1 VDDEPDLPSFNTW
14 MEGTS
19 ADHPLN
25 HRGIPREFLVVW
37 DDLLRPIE
45 IAQSLRIAR
54 KKDAFRKIQTFSQC
68 MEQRAELLAASLL
81 AHADIAFEFGA
92 DHPDLVLGGQGCG
105 IEVGTRVI
113 DDLRALHD
121 EIEGRAQGL
130 TGLQIILTFDGRPL
144 KIGANRLIEIANEV
158 VASATGGTGNLR
170 FESVGLTVGI
180 ATAPFDEVHVSMS
193 GQKLGSELGPHM
205 AEIEREVDN
214 KIAEKRRQ
222 AEKMPT
228 VLLLDISRVGDSFLR
243 SPDVWSQV
251 LNSKLKGEPFV
262 GLGVMVSSLDRWLP
276 SQISFVIGD
285 DAPKAMTQ
293 AFNRLCEVFGFK
305 FTNLG

>member
-1 VDDEPDLPSFNTW
+1 VDDEPDLPSLAAW
-14 MEGTS
+14 MDGAP

-68 MEQRAELLAASLL
+68 MEQRAELLTASLL
-81 AHADIAFEFGA
+81 AHADIAFEFGS
-92 DHPDLVLGGQGCG
+92 DHPDLILIGNNCG
-105 IEVGTRVI
+105 IEVGTRAI

-121 EIEGRAQGL
+121 EIEGRALGL
-130 TGLQIILTFDGRPL
+130 TDLQIILTFDGRPL
-144 KIGANRLIEIANEV
+144 KIGANRLIEIADEV
-158 VASATGGTGNLR
+158 VASAASGTDNLR
-170 FESVGLTVGI
+170 FESIGLTVGI
-180 ATAPFDEVHVSMS
+180 GTAPFEGIHVSTS

-262 GLGVMVSSLDRWLP
+262 GLGVMVSSIDRWLP
-276 SQISFVIGD
+276 GQLSFVLGD
-285 DAPKAMTQ
+285 DAPEAMTQ
-293 AFNRLCEVFGFK
+293 AFNRLAEVFGLK
-305 FTNLG
+305 FNNLG

>member
-1 VDDEPDLPSFNTW
+1 VDDEPDLPSLEAW
-14 MEGTS
+14 MDGAP

-45 IAQSLRIAR
+45 IAQPLRIVR

-92 DHPDLVLGGQGCG
+92 DHPDLILSGQDCG
-105 IEVGTRVI
+105 IEVGTRAI

-144 KIGANRLIEIANEV
+144 KIGASRLTDIANEV
-158 VASATGGTGNLR
+158 VASAASGTGNLR
-170 FESVGLTVGI
+170 FENIGLTVGV
-180 ATAPFDEVHVSMS
+180 ATAPFDGVHVSMS

-222 AEKMPT
+222 AEKLPT
-228 VLLLDISRVGDSFLR
+228 MLLLDISRVGDSSCALR
-243 SPDVWSQV
+243 RSGRKS
-251 LNSKLKGEPFV
+251 
-262 GLGVMVSSLDRWLP
+262 
-276 SQISFVIGD
+276 
-285 DAPKAMTQ
+285 
-293 AFNRLCEVFGFK
+293 
-305 FTNLG
+305 